1 MDEVAVRSNLALEN
15 KKFMHELELL
25 DNPAAEEELE
35 DEYSQ
40 ACTNLDKVILKLIFE
55 MLKNNKIENVFD
67 LSQRLHL
74 EKSFEI
80 AMEAADRFGQ
90 TKLSDRIYDVRE
102 QRFPAVQE
110 EEVEEQ
116 QEDEQSY
123 ESMEE
128 RNTRPLMQRAPITP
142 AEALPNGKRRLQQD
156 EESFASDDESIEEPL
171 AKRLK
176 AKARNPFSK
185 KLKEAAEEK
194 DLDRT
199 PAVMNK
205 ARKRNPFAK
214 KMKESPP
221 KEVMD
226 SPPPKKATL
235 SRMSTFSHVARE
247 QSKLSK
253 HLL

>member
-1 MDEVAVRSNLALEN
+1 MALEN
-15 KKFMHELELL
+15 KKFVHDLQLIE
-25 DNPAAEEELE
+25 NPAAEEELE
-35 DEYSQ
+35 DDYTQ
-40 ACTNLDKVILKLIFE
+40 ACKSVDKVTLKLLFD
-55 MLKNNKIENVFD
+55 MLKDNKIENAFD
-67 LSQRLHL
+67 LSQRLHV

-102 QRFPAVQE
+102 KRFPAVQE
-110 EEVEEQ
+110 DEEQ
-116 QEDEQSY
+116 ENDEQSY

-128 RNTRPLMQRAPITP
+128 RNSRPLMQRAPITP
-142 AEALPNGKRRLQQD
+142 AESLPNGKRRLQQD

-176 AKARNPFSK
+176 AKTTNPFSK

-199 PAVMNK
+199 PAVVNK
-205 ARKRNPFAK
+205 SRSRNPFAK

-226 SPPPKKATL
+226 SPPPKKSTL
-235 SRMSTFSHVARE
+235 SRSSTFSHVARE